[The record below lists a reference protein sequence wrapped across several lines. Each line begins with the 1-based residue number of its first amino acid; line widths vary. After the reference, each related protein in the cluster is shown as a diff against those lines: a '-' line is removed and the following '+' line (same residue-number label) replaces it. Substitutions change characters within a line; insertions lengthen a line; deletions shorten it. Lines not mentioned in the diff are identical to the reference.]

1 LQDHGFL
8 ILLFLPVGMEI
19 KMEHKITALTMQKRN
34 RQRVNVYLDGEFAFG
49 LARILAAWMQVGQ
62 VLSDEKIAQLKA
74 SDEREVAY
82 QRAIQ
87 FLNYRPRTENEIR
100 QNLLKHGV
108 AETVLADVIQRLQRA
123 GLLDDKRFADAWV
136 ENRADLHPRSRRAL
150 AYELKQRG
158 VDQQLIQQSLA
169 QVDDDQ
175 AAYQAALR
183 RSRKLQG
190 LDWQDFRK
198 KMYGYL
204 ARRGFDY
211 ETSAPVVKRVWNE
224 LNNSPNPMN
233 EEV

>member
-1 LQDHGFL
+1 
-8 ILLFLPVGMEI
+8 
-19 KMEHKITALTMQKRN
+19 MEHRITALTLQKRN

-62 VLSDEKIAQLKA
+62 VLSDEKIAQLKD
-74 SDEREVAY
+74 SDEREAAY
-82 QRAIQ
+82 QRAIR

-100 QNLLKHGV
+100 KNLLKHNV
-108 AETVLADVIQRLQRA
+108 PETVIDDVVQRLQRA
-123 GLLDDKRFADAWV
+123 GMLDDKRFADAWV

-211 ETSAPVVKRVWNE
+211 ETSAPIVERVWNE

-233 EEV
+233 KEV

>member
-1 LQDHGFL
+1 L
-8 ILLFLPVGMEI
+8 IPLFLPVAVEI
-19 KMEHKITALTMQKRN
+19 KMEHKITALTLQKRN

-62 VLSDEKIAQLKA
+62 ILSDEKIAQLKA
-74 SDEREVAY
+74 SDELEVAY
-82 QRAIQ
+82 QHAIK
-87 FLNYRPRTENEIR
+87 FMNYRPRTESEIR
-100 QNLLKHGV
+100 QNLLKHAV
-108 AETVLADVIQRLQRA
+108 PEIILEEVVQRLHHA
-123 GLLDDKRFADAWV
+123 GLLDDRRFADAWV

-158 VDQQLIQQSLA
+158 VDQQVIQKSLE
-169 QVDDDQ
+169 QVDDDH

-183 RSRKLQG
+183 QSRKLQE

-198 KMYGYL
+198 KMVGFL

-211 ETSAPVVKRVWNE
+211 ETSALVVKRVWNE
-224 LNNSPNPMN
+224 IHNSPNLMN

>member
-1 LQDHGFL
+1 
-8 ILLFLPVGMEI
+8 
-19 KMEHKITALTMQKRN
+19 MEHRITALTLQKRN

-49 LARILAAWMQVGQ
+49 LARIIAAWLQVGQ
-62 VLSDEKIAQLKA
+62 TLSDEKIAQMKA

-87 FLNYRPRTENEIR
+87 FMNYRPRTESEIR
-100 QNLLKHGV
+100 QNLQKHAV
-108 AETVLADVIQRLQRA
+108 PETVQEEVLQRLQQA
-123 GLLDDKRFADAWV
+123 GLLDDRRFADAWV
-136 ENRADLHPRSRRAL
+136 ENRTDLHPRSRRAL

-158 VDQQLIQQSLA
+158 IDQQLIQQSLE

-183 RSRKLQG
+183 QSRKLRD

-198 KMYGYL
+198 KMVGFL
-204 ARRGFDY
+204 ARRGFNY
-211 ETSAPVVKRVWNE
+211 ETSALVVKRVWNE
-224 LNNSPNPMN
+224 IHDSSNLMN